1 MNRCTSY
8 EEILHRTPL
17 DIASPRIEGIL
28 ATFHQVEGG
37 GFEGFSDPPQR
48 FTRSLGVPAIFP
60 GSNTFFFARIPDTR
74 YIFHRVL
81 PRSFSRGR
89 KEGLLTQEVRTNQ
102 SFATADPHKF
112 FHADSL
118 ATEHAT
124 ESWITMSGITFRL
137 LLPPPPPPRAPRFYN
152 YWFPSSFDAI

>member
-1 MNRCTSY
+1 MKKFFIERRS
-8 EEILHRTPL
+8 ILPLPESKISWPPSTRWRVAVSKVSRTPL
-17 DIASPRIEGIL
+17 
-28 ATFHQVEGG
+28 
-37 GFEGFSDPPQR
+37 PQR